1 MIYGTLILLIYA
13 SKILYDRMPTLTEKR
28 RKLMFLFTA
37 FSLLFFVCAFRDV
50 SVGTDMQSYLNKYVL
65 LSDYSLVD
73 VATHFY
79 SERVEIGFAL
89 LNKLLSLISP
99 FPQTIM
105 VVSAFLF
112 CFGFAAFIYRYVDD
126 YLTAVILFT
135 CCGMYIYTFN
145 ITRQMIAC
153 ALLIN
158 AWGLLTEKRYK
169 ASVALFVISITFH
182 VTACAFL
189 LVYLFYFIRN
199 NKRAVTITIAL
210 GVLCAL
216 NYNNLLRLAALL
228 LSDKF
233 SYLDNSRQKIS
244 AGGVWAIWSV
254 EIAILVIYL
263 LYYYLQS
270 TSAGSR
276 LLNRLPHPFGTI
288 STVES
293 LCIPVFT
300 ALYIIFIWMGTQFN
314 YLDRFGVYF
323 LPFCLLLFI
332 NFGNRIKE
340 QSERL
345 SKLYTIALHACSVV
359 YFVFFASALPHYTY
373 TFWWS

>member
-1 MIYGTLILLIYA
+1 MVYGTLILLIYL
-13 SKILYDRMPTLTEKR
+13 SKIIYDRMPALTEKR
-28 RKLMFLFTA
+28 RKLMFLCTA

-50 SVGTDMQSYLNKYVL
+50 SVGTDMQSYLNKYAL
-65 LSDYSLVD
+65 LSDYSLTD
-73 VATHFY
+73 ILSQFY

-99 FPQTIM
+99 FPQTII
-105 VVSAFLF
+105 VVSTLLF
-112 CFGFAAFIYRYVDD
+112 CFGFAVFIYRYIDD

-135 CCGMYIYTFN
+135 CCGMYIYAFN

-153 ALLIN
+153 AILIN

-169 ASVALFVISITFH
+169 ASVALFIISMTFH

-189 LVYLFYFIRN
+189 LVYLFYFLRDH
-199 NKRAVTITIAL
+199 KRAVAVTIVI
-210 GVLCAL
+210 GSLCAL

-228 LSDKF
+228 FSDKF

-254 EIAILVIYL
+254 EIVILVIYL
-263 LYYYLQS
+263 LYYYLHK

-276 LLNRLPHPFGTI
+276 LLSKLPHPSAEI

-332 NFGNRIKE
+332 NFGNRIRE
-340 QSERL
+340 QSE
-345 SKLYTIALHACSVV
+345 KLYRLYIVALHACSTV
-359 YFVFFASALPHYTY
+359 YFLFFASALPHYTY
-373 TFWWS
+373 TFAWS